1 MLDVLF
7 AAPVLLFTVP
17 ALLSLALWATASL
30 GLLPLDVD
38 ADFDLD
44 TEDGGSLAFLGLG
57 SVPTILLITLFL
69 FAFGWLG
76 VGVVLIL
83 PLTGW
88 AATGVAIPVALV
100 LALAVTAMVGKP
112 LGKLFRSTPAA
123 SSRSLVGKVATVTSG
138 SLTDTFGQVTIRTPS
153 GPIELSARTEPGATL
168 TYGDRVL
175 IYDHDSNSGLYSVA
189 PHVDDAFP
197 L

>member
-7 AAPVLLFTVP
+7 AAPVLVFTVP
-17 ALLSLALWATASL
+17 ALLPLALWATAGL

-44 TEDGGSLAFLGLG
+44 ADDGGSLAFLGLG

-76 VGVVLIL
+76 VGAVLML
-83 PLTGW
+83 PLSGW
-88 AATGVAIPVALV
+88 AATGVAFPIALV
-100 LALAVTAMVGKP
+100 LALVVVAMAGKP
-112 LGKLFRSTPAA
+112 LGTLFRSAPAA
-123 SSRSLVGKVATVTSG
+123 SSQSLVGRVAIVTSG
-138 SLTDTFGQVTIRTPS
+138 SLTDTFGKVTIRTPS
-153 GPIELSARTEPGATL
+153 GPVELSARAEPGLTL
-168 TYGDRVL
+168 SYGARVL
-175 IYDHDSNSGLYSVA
+175 IFDLDPASGLYSVA
-189 PHVDDAFP
+189 PHVDDA